1 MAYYSKKR
9 RRRSGG
15 AIIDLIQGIGYILV
29 AFLLIGFLGSLFRE
43 ALIDPD
49 LDATKP
55 PVTDVT
61 EPEVTL
67 LSFIVRGDTFYYEEG
82 MTWQEFIDS
91 DYSQNRFNFDE
102 GHIRFQCLAGDDSTW
117 FVINDDPSAVV
128 VLPTDVIDPDD
139 VATWC

>member
-15 AIIDLIQGIGYILV
+15 NIVNIVVGVLV

-43 ALIDPD
+43 APIDPD
-49 LDATKP
+49 LDATKA

-67 LSFIVRGDTFYYEEG
+67 LSFIVRGTTYYCEEG

-91 DYSQNRFNFDE
+91 DYSQACFEVVDGR
-102 GHIRFQCLAGDDSTW
+102 IRYDDDISEEEAWIELYDLTDSSSLVASD
-117 FVINDDPSAVV
+117 VIN
-128 VLPTDVIDPDD
+128 T
-139 VATWC
+139 THTFGQ